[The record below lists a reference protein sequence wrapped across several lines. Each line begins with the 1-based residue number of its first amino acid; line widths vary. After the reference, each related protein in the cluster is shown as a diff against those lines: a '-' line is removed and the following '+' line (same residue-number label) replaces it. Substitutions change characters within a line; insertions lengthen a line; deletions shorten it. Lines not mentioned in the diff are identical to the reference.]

1 MAADIPENE
10 VTLEHLMLW
19 YKMKEDLAKL
29 KSAEALLRARIFK
42 KYFPTPVEGTND
54 FTLEDGYVLKA
65 KYSIDRKVDEAA
77 LTTLTP
83 QIREAGIPLD
93 SLIKYSPELSLRPYR
108 TLQEDTSD
116 EGKKKLNLFDQCLV
130 IKPAGTQQLEIVL
143 PKKK

>member
-1 MAADIPENE
+1 MVEVPENE
-10 VTLEHLMLW
+10 ITIEHLMQW
-19 YKMKEDLAKL
+19 YKMQEDLAKL

-54 FTLEDGYVLKA
+54 FSLDDGYVLKA
-65 KYSIDRKVDEAA
+65 KYSIDRKVDEAT

-83 QIREAGIPLD
+83 DLRKLNIPLD
-93 SLIKYSPELSLRPYR
+93 ALIKYKPELSVKAYR
-108 TLQEDTSD
+108 TLEGDSSD
-116 EGKKKLNLFDQCLV
+116 EGKKRLNLFDQCLI